1 MQIKGRNRLGTSL
14 HSRRHLWSYQQKAE
28 ERGEPLEVA
37 VVIGCHPLFYL
48 GSGLW
53 KGPIQLDEFEI
64 AGSFFGEPMEIVRCQ
79 TVDLEVPA
87 HAECVLEGR
96 ILPGVREPEGP
107 FAEFTGYASRASTRH
122 VMEVTAVLHR
132 RDALFQDIVSGN
144 SAEHTGLLRV
154 PGECR
159 MYQAL
164 KETVPS
170 VRAVSYPPSG
180 ACRLHC
186 YVSMKKTAEGQA
198 KNAIFAAMG
207 EDLSLKLVLV
217 VDDDVDVYNE
227 EEVLWAVATRMQAD
241 RGLFVVPHSMGA
253 ILDPSSRQGLTAK
266 VGIDATAPLEGWT
279 AERCTIPEETLRTVR
294 ESLKGL
300 GL

>member
-1 MQIKGRNRLGTSL
+1 MAPKTPQDLRSFILQVEAQNPTDLLRIREPVSNRFEMTALALELERQGKSPILWFENVEGTEFPVVANVYGVRKRFAQTLGVPEEELLDTWVLRDQNPLPPKILDTGPVLECVSTADDVDLLRLPQLIHFREDAGPYLTAGVIVAKDPETGVRNGSFHRMQIKGRNRLGTSL

-132 RDALFQDIVSGN
+132 RDAL
-144 SAEHTGLLRV
+144 R
-154 PGECR
+154 R
-159 MYQAL
+159 
-164 KETVPS
+164 
-170 VRAVSYPPSG
+170 
-180 ACRLHC
+180 
-186 YVSMKKTAEGQA
+186 
-198 KNAIFAAMG
+198 
-207 EDLSLKLVLV
+207 
-217 VDDDVDVYNE
+217 
-227 EEVLWAVATRMQAD
+227 
-241 RGLFVVPHSMGA
+241 
-253 ILDPSSRQGLTAK
+253 
-266 VGIDATAPLEGWT
+266 
-279 AERCTIPEETLRTVR
+279 
-294 ESLKGL
+294 
-300 GL
+300 